1 LRKPPLP
8 APWFFWG
15 WLLPDSSSIPGD
27 KDASIGSDELRG
39 LIEPYRVHRRVYSDP
54 AVFRLE
60 MERIYGRAWI
70 IVGHKSQVPAAGD
83 FITTRIGVQPVIMV
97 RHTDDTVRVLF
108 NRCPHRGAT
117 ICVEDKGSVRSFR
130 CPYHSWAFETDGRQ
144 IGIPVKEAYP
154 DYESRASKID
164 MTPLPRVA
172 EYRGF
177 VFASLAP
184 TGPGL
189 EEFLG
194 WMRSSLD
201 DIVDRAPEGD
211 VEIAG
216 GVFRHRCPANWKL
229 IIENSNDMLHAGF
242 LHQSAVDAARAV
254 DTAGFD
260 PPFAAHRVENLRS
273 NGAPL
278 KMLDESGTSAFPFGH
293 SFIGGLPR
301 RKRSGAIFERYRA
314 MLVERHGEARTE
326 EILSVDRHLNMI
338 YPNLLTNGLFGQLKI
353 INPIAVDMTEI
364 TVYPVRLK
372 GAPPEVF
379 HATINFVNN
388 ANSTAGLAL
397 ADDLEIYKRCQDGF
411 SVQASEWIDFGRGSG
426 LEQSNDKGGKTAP
439 GTHELPMR
447 NQFKAWLDYMTA

>member
-1 LRKPPLP
+1 M
-8 APWFFWG
+8 
-15 WLLPDSSSIPGD
+15 PDSSTPAGGPNS
-27 KDASIGSDELRG
+27 G
-39 LIEPYRVHRRVYSDP
+39 LDRAAIRAMVEPHRVHRRVYSDP
-54 AVFRLE
+54 EVFKLE
-60 MERIYGRAWI
+60 MERIYGRAWL
-70 IVGHKSQVPAAGD
+70 IVGHKSQVPNPGD
-83 FITTRIGVQPVIMV
+83 FMTARLGVQPVIMV
-97 RHTDDTVRVLF
+97 RHTDGSVRVLF

-117 ICVEDKGSVRSFR
+117 VCVEEKGSVKGFR
-130 CPYHSWAFETDGRQ
+130 CPYHSWTFDTAGKQ
-144 IGIPVKEAYP
+144 LSVPVKEAYP
-154 DYESRASKID
+154 DFAERTSKID

-177 VFASLAP
+177 VFASLAA

-189 EEFLG
+189 EDYLG

-211 VEIAG
+211 VELTG
-216 GVFRHRCPANWKL
+216 GVFRHRCNANWKL

-242 LHQSAVDAARAV
+242 LHQSAVDASKAV
-254 DTAGFD
+254 STEGFD

-278 KMLDESGTSAFPFGH
+278 KMLDESGTQAFPFGH

-301 RKRSGAIFERYRA
+301 RKRSGPIFETYRA
-314 MLVERHGEARTE
+314 SLVNRVGEQRTE

-338 YPNLLTNGLFGQLKI
+338 YPNLLTNGLFGQIKI
-353 INPIAVDMTEI
+353 INPIAVDVTEI
-364 TVYPVRLK
+364 IVYPIRLK

-397 ADDLEIYKRCQDGF
+397 ADDLEIYKRCQEGF
-411 SVQASEWIDFGRGSG
+411 TVATSEWVDLGRGLG
-426 LEQSNDKGGKTAP
+426 LEKQNDHGGKTAP

-447 NQFKAWLDYMTA
+447 NQFAAWATYMTAEG